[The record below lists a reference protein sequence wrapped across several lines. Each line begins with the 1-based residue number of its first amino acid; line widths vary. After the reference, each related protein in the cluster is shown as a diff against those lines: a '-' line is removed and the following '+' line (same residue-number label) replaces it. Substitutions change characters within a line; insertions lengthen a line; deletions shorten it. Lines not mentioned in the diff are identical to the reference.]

1 MALSNNDDPMVSS
14 VPEPMLQAI
23 EQDIQKAG
31 GEWQEPPEY
40 EGSIGRT
47 MFDTPASAD
56 GTVTALTPKDNIE
69 LLPRQSLVRIRSVGD
84 QRSYLG
90 TVVEGPFAEPDGLRA
105 DAPILVA
112 VTVRGGLMLP
122 KYHGRVQVEI
132 LGEELE
138 GGSVVPPRRRP
149 LPNSPVFLLSSEEA
163 RRVLR
168 IGGEVCIG
176 VVVGQEDI
184 DVRVPAASK
193 AVLPRHLGIL
203 GTTGAGKSTTV
214 SGLVAQLQQAG
225 VACVLL
231 DTEGEYTA
239 ICDPTDDPGMVRAL
253 ARRGRQPAGI
263 ESTYVY
269 RLVGRET
276 TNPDHPHNRE
286 FSLEFAE
293 LSPYA
298 IMEILALLPAQQDR
312 FLHAYDA
319 TKLALERLGIYP
331 KTNEERN
338 ALLEVDEMER
348 GHPGMTL
355 THLHDMV
362 SVIAA
367 WVANPKVF
375 DGDLKEA
382 VPYLRTALLWQR
394 QEEIQKIITKAQ
406 LPGHLGS
413 WRALQGQLGRVRR
426 LGIFDNPDAPGLLY
440 ERMLSPGWVS
450 VIDLS
455 DIDATQVK
463 NLVIAE
469 ILRGIQQ
476 QQEESYQE
484 ATKKGRQPTPVMV
497 FIEEAHEF
505 LSQQRIKQMEVLF
518 QQVARIA
525 RRGRKR
531 WLGLAFVTQ
540 LPQHLPDEVLGLINN
555 WMLHKIND
563 ANVVSRLRRSIGGI
577 DQALWDLLPSL
588 SPGQAIVSFT
598 SLTRPMLT
606 AVDPTPCRLL
616 MVE

>member
-1 MALSNNDDPMVSS
+1 MGLSDNDDVIVSPI
-14 VPEPMLQAI
+14 PEPMLQAI
-23 EQDIQKAG
+23 EGEIQEAG
-31 GEWQEPPEY
+31 GEWQDPPEY

-47 MFDTPASAD
+47 MFDTPSSAD
-56 GTVTALTPKDNIE
+56 GTVTALTPTDNIE
-69 LLPRQSLVRIRSVGD
+69 LLPRQSLVRIRSLGD
-84 QRSYLG
+84 HRSYLG

-112 VTVRGGLMLP
+112 VTVRGALMLP

-132 LGEELE
+132 IGEELDD
-138 GGSVVPPRRRP
+138 GSVAPPRRRP
-149 LPNSPVFLLSSEEA
+149 LPNSPVFPLSSDEA

-168 IGGEVCIG
+168 TVGDLCVG
-176 VVVGQEDI
+176 VVVGQDDI
-184 DVRVPAASK
+184 DLRVPATSK

-214 SGLVAQLQQAG
+214 SGLIAQLQLAG

-253 ARRGRQPAGI
+253 ARRGRQPAGV
-263 ESTYVY
+263 ENTYVY
-269 RLVGRET
+269 RLVGRDT

-286 FSLEFAE
+286 FSLKFAE
-293 LSPYA
+293 LSPHA
-298 IMEILALLPAQQDR
+298 IMEILDLPPAQQDR

-319 TKLALERLGIYP
+319 TKLALERLGIYSR
-331 KTNEERN
+331 TNEERN

-375 DGDLKEA
+375 DGDLKEE
-382 VPYLRTALLWQR
+382 VPYLRTDLLSQR

-406 LPGHLGS
+406 LPSHLGS

-426 LGIFDNPDAPGLLY
+426 LGIFDNPNAPGLLY

-476 QQEESYQE
+476 QQEENYLE
-484 ATKKGRQPTPVMV
+484 ATKEGRQPTPVMV

-505 LSQQRIKQMEVLF
+505 LSQQRIKQMDVLF

-598 SLTRPMLT
+598 SLTRPVLT

>member
-1 MALSNNDDPMVSS
+1 MGLSDNDDVIVSPI
-14 VPEPMLQAI
+14 PEPMLQAI
-23 EQDIQKAG
+23 EGEIQEAG
-31 GEWQEPPEY
+31 GEWQDPPEY

-47 MFDTPASAD
+47 MFDTPSSAD
-56 GTVTALTPKDNIE
+56 GTITALTPKDNVE
-69 LLPRQSLVRIRSVGD
+69 LVPRQSLVRIRSLGD
-84 QRSYLG
+84 HRSYLG

-112 VTVRGGLMLP
+112 VTVRGALMLP

-132 LGEELE
+132 IGEELDD
-138 GGSVVPPRRRP
+138 GSVAPPRRRP
-149 LPNSPVFLLSSEEA
+149 LPNSPVFLLSSDEA

-168 IGGEVCIG
+168 TGGDICVG
-176 VVVGQEDI
+176 VVVGQDDI
-184 DVRVPAASK
+184 DVCAPAVNK

-214 SGLVAQLQQAG
+214 SGLIAQLQRAG

-239 ICDPTDDPGMVRAL
+239 ICDPTNDPGMVRAL
-253 ARRGRQPAGI
+253 ARRGRQPAGV
-263 ESTYVY
+263 ENTYVY
-269 RLVGRET
+269 RLVGRDT

-298 IMEILALLPAQQDR
+298 IMEILDLPGPQQDR
-312 FLHAYDA
+312 FLLAYDA

-331 KTNEERN
+331 RTPEDRNE
-338 ALLEVDEMER
+338 LLEVDEMER
-348 GHPGMTL
+348 GHPAMTL

-367 WVANPKVF
+367 WVANSKVF

-382 VPYLRTALLWQR
+382 VRHLRTALLWKR
-394 QEEIQKIITKAQ
+394 QEEVQKIITSAQ
-406 LPGHLGS
+406 LPGHVGS
-413 WRALQGQLGRVRR
+413 WRALQGQLGRVQR
-426 LGIFDNPDAPGLLY
+426 LGIFDNPKAPGLLY

-476 QQEESYQE
+476 QQERSYQE
-484 ATKKGRQPTPVMV
+484 ATEGGRQPTPVMV
-497 FIEEAHEF
+497 FVEEAHEF
-505 LSQQRIKQMEVLF
+505 LSQQRIKQMPVLF

-563 ANVVSRLRRSIGGI
+563 TNVVSRLRSSIGGI
-577 DQALWDLLPSL
+577 DKALWDLLPSL

-598 SLTRPMLT
+598 SLTRPVLT